1 MIRIQSHDKVPVVLG
16 DDIQLLETQF
26 LAVSSQVFA
35 VASQR
40 ALMPRQSVLNT
51 EGEFSVR
58 IYPDGRNERVKKIE
72 PAVPVVRGS
81 VHSIR

>member
-1 MIRIQSHDKVPVVLG
+1 MHIQSHDKVPVVLG
-16 DDIQLLETQF
+16 DDIQLLEKQF

-40 ALMPRQSVLNT
+40 ALMPEQSVLNT
-51 EGEFSVR
+51 EGEFSLR
-58 IYPDGRNERVKKIE
+58 IYLNGRNERVKKIE